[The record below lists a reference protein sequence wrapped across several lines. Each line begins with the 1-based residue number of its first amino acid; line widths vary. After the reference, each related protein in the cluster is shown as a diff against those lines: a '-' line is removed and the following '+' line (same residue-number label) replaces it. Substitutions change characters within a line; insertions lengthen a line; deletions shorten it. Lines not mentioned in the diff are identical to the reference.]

1 MAESSSVQSLDR
13 AFDLLEM
20 LCRSRSGMTIG
31 ALSAQS
37 GLHKSTVHRLL
48 ASMCARGYV
57 QRDAATSIY
66 RAGMRLCELG
76 SYIVDN
82 LDVVDIARAPMEQLG
97 EETNETVHLVM
108 REDKGNVYVHQVES
122 APGAIRMLSRIGMRS
137 PLY

>member
-66 RAGMRLCELG
+66 RAGEEILIT
-76 SYIVDN
+76 YIAKE
-82 LDVVDIARAPMEQLG
+82 IAEMIDEG
-97 EETNETVHLVM
+97 
-108 REDKGNVYVHQVES
+108 
-122 APGAIRMLSRIGMRS
+122 RIG
-137 PLY
+137 